1 MSLPV
6 LMKALRQLS
15 YSEMMKLSDELT
27 KQLETQRSFH
37 DKQNHLAD
45 ILSKL
50 EFPAV
55 AAVIKQED
63 VLLRQS
69 FSRKRSISV
78 KFDKGGY
85 YVVCETL
92 PGSQVVA
99 TDLRSVFPQM
109 LDQIVTMQAL
119 QNMK

>member
-15 YSEMMKLSDELT
+15 YSEMMKLSEELE
-27 KQLETQRSFH
+27 KQLESERGRSEQVH
-37 DKQNHLAD
+37 VIAD
-45 ILSKL
+45 VLSKL
-50 EFPAV
+50 EFPG
-55 AAVIKQED
+55 IKDATNEEAK
-63 VLLRQS
+63 LLKQA
-69 FSRKRSISV
+69 FNRKRSISV
-78 KFDKGGY
+78 KFDKGF

-92 PGSQVVA
+92 PGSQVMGL
-99 TDLRSVFPQM
+99 DLRAAFPQM